1 MKKSASELI
10 LEFTEDA
17 PVKIEHLVEAF
28 GVKLNRKAA
37 LHPQIA
43 GQVER
48 LADGSFEISVNE
60 QDHYYR
66 RRFTIAHELGH
77 YLLHKRLID
86 GGVDDTKAYRSLNIG
101 KFNNTK
107 IGPEQEAEANKVA
120 ARLLMPAKLVRRYHE
135 ELNGDVEALAKKFQV
150 SFEAM
155 GYRLQ
160 GLGLG

>member
-1 MKKSASELI
+1 MIKSPSEI
-10 LEFTEDA
+10 IQEHTSDA

-28 GVKLNRKAA
+28 DVKLNRNAD

-43 GQVER
+43 GQIER
-48 LADGSFEISVNE
+48 LPNGSYEISANAK
-60 QDHYYR
+60 DHYYR

-86 GGVDDTKAYRSLNIG
+86 SGVDDTKAYRSLNIG

-107 IGPEQEAEANKVA
+107 IGPEQEAEANKAA
-120 ARLLMPAKLVRRYHE
+120 ARLLMPAKLVRRYYE

-150 SFEAM
+150 SYEAM

-160 GLGLG
+160 GLGLQ